1 MIVHLGSFENNNKS
15 LLLRSSVT
23 VRPAGLLPLLPE
35 PKGTWAKV
43 RFKTPATPLPVDGSD
58 CGGESLR
65 EPDWAGLGSA
75 S

>member
-35 PKGTWAKV
+35 PKGTWAK
-43 RFKTPATPLPVDGSD
+43 APVQDPSHP
-58 CGGESLR
+58 S
-65 EPDWAGLGSA
+65 PS
-75 S
+75 